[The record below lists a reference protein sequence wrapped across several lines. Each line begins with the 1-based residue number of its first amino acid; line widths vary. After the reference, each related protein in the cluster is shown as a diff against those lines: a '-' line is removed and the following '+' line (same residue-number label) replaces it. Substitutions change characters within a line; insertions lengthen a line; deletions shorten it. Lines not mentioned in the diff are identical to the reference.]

1 RFIREFIQH
10 PRRLDPLLNDPGWNV
25 LASAMDVVS
34 DTESAITS
42 YEHGD
47 CADKGTLYLVL
58 YGLLQAMYVQ
68 QDGLENLVRALE
80 RNEQYKI
87 ESEPEAELIR
97 RVRHDTIGHPTKQGS
112 LKPKKDGRAGEQISH
127 AIVQAA
133 LRKEGF
139 TLSRASN
146 LTDIRF
152 IHYRTE
158 TPIAQE

>member
-1 RFIREFIQH
+1 MATPNAAADVQGRLRFIREFIQH

-47 CADKGTLYLVL
+47 YADKGMLYLVL
-58 YGLLQAMYVQ
+58 CGLLQAMYVQ

-97 RVRHDTIGHPTKQGS
+97 RVRHDTVGHPTKQGS
-112 LKPKKDGRAGEQISH
+112 VKPKKDGRVSRSH
-127 AIVQAA
+127 TRSCSMRCVRKGSHSRG
-133 LRKEGF
+133 LR
-139 TLSRASN
+139 
-146 LTDIRF
+146 I
-152 IHYRTE
+152 
-158 TPIAQE
+158 